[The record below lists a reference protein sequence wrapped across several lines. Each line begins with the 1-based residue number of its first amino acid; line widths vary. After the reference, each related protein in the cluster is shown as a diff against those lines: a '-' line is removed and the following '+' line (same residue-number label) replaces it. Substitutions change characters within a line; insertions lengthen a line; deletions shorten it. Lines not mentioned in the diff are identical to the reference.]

1 MRIYDTM
8 ELLIGNTPLVRLGRL
23 EAQLGLSVRLLAKV
37 EGRNPGGSVKDRT
50 ALSMLRQA
58 ERGGLLHPGNLII
71 EPTSGN
77 TGIGLAMMGALRGYK
92 VVILM
97 PDSMSPERKRLMEAY
112 GAKVILTPGKLGMT
126 GAIEAAYT
134 MAATIP
140 GSWIPDQFFN
150 PANPL
155 AHYETTGPEIWTA
168 TGGQVDVFVAT
179 VGTGGTITGT
189 GRYLKEQNPRLQ
201 VVAVEPAESPVL
213 SGGKPGPHG
222 IQGIGAGFVPE
233 VLDLKLCDRIVP
245 VSTNAAKETT
255 RLLAH
260 TQGLVCGISS
270 GAALRAALE
279 LAKEPAMDGKTM
291 VVLLPDTGER
301 YLTTILW

>member
-58 ERGGLLHPGNLII
+58 EQGGLLHPGNLII

-77 TGIGLAMMGALRGYK
+77 TGIGLAMMGAFRGYK

-126 GAIEAAYT
+126 GAIEAAHT

-150 PANPL
+150 PANSL